1 MSAPQG
7 LFLKS
12 LVTHLEILYDESQV
26 CADGLEVLHFNLHLI
41 DLFVERGDIVFT
53 GKDVALKLLDLIIKH
68 ELELFELLRL
78 LFELNNA
85 GILVFDGGCT

>member
-7 LFLKS
+7 LFLET
-12 LVTHLEILYDESQV
+12 LVAHLEILNDKSQV
-26 CADGLEVLHFNLHLI
+26 CTDGLEVLHFNLHLI

-53 GKDVALKLLDLIIKH
+53 GKDIALKLLDLIIKH

>member
-1 MSAPQG
+1 M
-7 LFLKS
+7 LNF
-12 LVTHLEILYDESQV
+12 D
-26 CADGLEVLHFNLHLI
+26 LHLI
-41 DLFVERGDIVFT
+41 DLFVQRGDIVFT
-53 GKDVALKLLDLIIKH
+53 RKDIALQLLDLIIKH